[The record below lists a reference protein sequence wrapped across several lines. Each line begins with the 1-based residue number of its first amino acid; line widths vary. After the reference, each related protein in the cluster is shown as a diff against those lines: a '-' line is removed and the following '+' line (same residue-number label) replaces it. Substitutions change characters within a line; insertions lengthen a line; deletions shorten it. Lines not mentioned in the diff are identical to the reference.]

1 MGNNDDN
8 FIFTI
13 QLADHVAHFQHT
25 MIVQPTGRLVKDK
38 HILVGENSGCHRK
51 ALFLTS

>member
-8 FIFTI
+8 FIFII

-38 HILVGENSGCHRK
+38 HILVGENSGGNRK
-51 ALFLTS
+51 ALLLSS